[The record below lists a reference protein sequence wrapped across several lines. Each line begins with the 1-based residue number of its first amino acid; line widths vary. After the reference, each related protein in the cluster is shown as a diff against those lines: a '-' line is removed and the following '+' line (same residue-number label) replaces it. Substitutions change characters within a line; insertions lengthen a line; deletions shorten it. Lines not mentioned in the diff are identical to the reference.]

1 MKIKTQRS
9 KDFGIF
15 NQAFFIKTNLEAT
28 LKKGLKKQTKWITF
42 KYVQNISYTMKGGGK
57 YFNISNNGTVSVD
70 SEPDFEKKNEFEVS
84 IFQNVYWK
92 MTQTIMAAQLFRQS
106 YTFNT
111 NTLVYIGSSQSELC
125 D

>member
-1 MKIKTQRS
+1 
-9 KDFGIF
+9 
-15 NQAFFIKTNLEAT
+15 
-28 LKKGLKKQTKWITF
+28 
-42 KYVQNISYTMKGGGK
+42 MKGGGK